1 MSDASSQ
8 EASEESTD
16 ESSVSRYFIVGRIFN
31 SHRTRDMF
39 NSLPLMRDSNVKLL
53 VRQLVVRGR
62 SANNVVEYSF
72 IERLLRGHDDD
83 WLRRKCSLDAATLI
97 SIAGVNNELRDRVE
111 QAPKRWESAEAVHAG
126 YVIDYDYCASDDA
139 RMLLHNAVVADLDEG
154 YIANMP
160 DRRGLQHLPNELLR
174 IIADQL
180 DIRDFR
186 VAANALPRF
195 RRVSVW
201 AKQQPDGSEKTV
213 IHIDGQR
220 YNDDLT
226 AFLINRA
233 TTVYTIMLDRTI
245 TELPAF
251 VTRFPKCHEFDFYLD
266 EDVEDPT
273 WPGLVDFLKRQR
285 MANLTINSPCL
296 RAEPLWADVLRS
308 GGWTN
313 KRLAGWKSA
322 TIHNVTADDLRL
334 LTRFNGTTLRI
345 IWCPHNP
352 PDENLALWDYINNM
366 ADRRLKIGQGITVHF
381 NQGAMPNMSS
391 PTILFAGKTL
401 SAEGRGYSL
410 RYVLRDGI
418 LPYTIIAQYDTLRLR
433 SVEPRTDGQPHPNP
447 RTYSL

>member
-16 ESSVSRYFIVGRIFN
+16 ESSFIDGRIFN
-31 SHRTRDMF
+31 IHRTRDIF
-39 NSLPLMRDSNVKLL
+39 NSVPLMRDSIVKLL

-83 WLRRKCSLDAATLI
+83 WLRRK
-97 SIAGVNNELRDRVE
+97 
-111 QAPKRWESAEAVHAG
+111 W
-126 YVIDYDYCASDDA
+126 
-139 RMLLHNAVVADLDEG
+139 
-154 YIANMP
+154 
-160 DRRGLQHLPNELLR
+160 
-174 IIADQL
+174 
-180 DIRDFR
+180 
-186 VAANALPRF
+186 F

-233 TTVYTIMLDRTI
+233 TTVYTIRLDRTI

-313 KRLAGWKSA
+313 KRLAGWKSV
-322 TIHNVTADDLRL
+322 TIHNVIADDLRL

-352 PDENLALWDYINNM
+352 PDENLVLWDYINNM
-366 ADRRLKIGQGITVHF
+366 ADRRLEIGQGITVHF

-410 RYVLRDGI
+410 RYVLRDGT

-433 SVEPRTDGQPHPNP
+433 SLMKLTTCTTSANSSRKEKLIYGPVDALFPLSG
-447 RTYSL
+447 LC